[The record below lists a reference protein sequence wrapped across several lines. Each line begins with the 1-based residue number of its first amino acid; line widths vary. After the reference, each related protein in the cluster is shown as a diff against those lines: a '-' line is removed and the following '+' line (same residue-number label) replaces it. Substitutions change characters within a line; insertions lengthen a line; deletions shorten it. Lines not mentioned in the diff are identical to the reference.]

1 MRSDAN
7 ILKDHLR
14 HASSEEFLLTAWG
27 LYQFWKGRMELAGQ
41 AVRLNA
47 TAVKLRNESR
57 FVIPPWEIVGL
68 LTLYLEA
75 YDNLTDSRLKP
86 KYLDVRAWS
95 TIAGLINIYRDITN
109 RQSMEGIEKDT
120 KSLLEMMPRIMLQQ
134 FSWQTGY
141 DAPRFMIRG
150 TFINYCPEAKAVF
163 KSRYGLDAETF
174 FTISIALTAHFNRVP
189 HFTNLGMF
197 SSIGISEADVKK
209 YLNIVSTTVKNAS
222 RAAKADGAT
231 TRHGLDFR
239 VSRVFDYP
247 IFKIGDD
254 IRYAY
259 TCPFPELLIYRAT
272 YFIYFDVMG
281 ATASSTEKLLRKSAF
296 EAKGAMDK
304 RFELYCVELAQH
316 STPDTILCRG
326 DFTYGQAGFNKHT
339 TDLLIHTDNRVS
351 IAAEC
356 KSKKMNINVRLSPR
370 PVRDNL
376 EQLDDLARG
385 VIQIW
390 KFFRDLKRGLVIE
403 DDAPW
408 MAADDFIG
416 ALITLEEWADH
427 NPVFTEEC
435 IRRANEINDAMMGS
449 DDFVELA
456 DRAPVCIISATEY
469 ENMLHEIRSECL
481 SEYLTG
487 YANYQREFNAKGFSP
502 LHLKKESPEGK
513 HPLAEK
519 FHEFFP
525 IVPALREHRLFLGR
539 GA

>member
-1 MRSDAN
+1 M

-14 HASSEEFLLTAWG
+14 YASSEEFLLTAWG
-27 LYQFWKGRMELAGQ
+27 LYQFWKGRMKLASQ

-47 TAVKLRNESR
+47 TAVKLRRESR

-68 LTLYLEA
+68 LTVYLEA
-75 YDNLTDSRLKP
+75 YDNLTDSHLKP
-86 KYLDVRAWS
+86 KYLDVRAWD
-95 TIAGLINIYRDITN
+95 TIAELINIYRDITN
-109 RQSMEGIEKDT
+109 RQSMDGIEKDT

-189 HFTNLGMF
+189 HFTNLDMF
-197 SSIGISEADVKK
+197 SSIGILEADVKK

-231 TRHGLDFR
+231 TRHGLDFK

-247 IFKIGDD
+247 VFKIGDD
-254 IRYAY
+254 IRFAY
-259 TCPFPELLIYRAT
+259 TCPFPDLLIYRAT
-272 YFIYFDVMG
+272 YFIYFDIMG
-281 ATASSTEKLLRKSAF
+281 ATVPPTEKPLRKMAF
-296 EAKGAMDK
+296 EAKSAMDK

-316 STPDTILCRG
+316 SIPDPISCRG
-326 DFTYGQAGFNKHT
+326 DFTYGQVGFQRHT
-339 TDLLIHTDNRVS
+339 ADLLIHKGNRVS

-356 KSKKMNINVRLSPR
+356 KSKKMKINVRLSPR

-376 EQLDDLARG
+376 EELDDLAKG
-385 VIQIW
+385 VVQIW
-390 KFFRDLKRGLVIE
+390 RFFRDLKAGVVIE
-403 DDAPW
+403 DGTPW
-408 MAADDFIG
+408 MAADDFVG

-435 IRRANEINDAMMGS
+435 FRRANEINEATRGS
-449 DDFVELA
+449 NDFVEEA
-456 DRAPVCIISATEY
+456 DRAPVCIISATKY
-469 ENMLHEIRSECL
+469 EDMLHEIRP
-481 SEYLTG
+481 EYLTEYLSG
-487 YANYQREFNAKGFSP
+487 FANYQREFDAKGFSP
-502 LHLKKESPEGK
+502 QHMKKENPEAK
-513 HPLAEK
+513 HPLSEK
-519 FHEFFP
+519 LHEFLP
-525 IVPALREHRLFLGR
+525 VVPALHQHGLFLGR
-539 GA
+539 GS

>member
-1 MRSDAN
+1 M

-14 HASSEEFLLTAWG
+14 YASSEEFLLTAWG
-27 LYQFWKGRMELAGQ
+27 LYQFWKGRMKLAGQ

-47 TAVKLRNESR
+47 TAVKLRRESR

-68 LTLYLEA
+68 LTVYLEA
-75 YDNLTDSRLKP
+75 YDNLTDSHLKP
-86 KYLDVRAWS
+86 KYLDVRAWD
-95 TIAGLINIYRDITN
+95 TIAELINIYRDITN
-109 RQSMEGIEKDT
+109 RQSMDGIEKDT

-141 DAPRFMIRG
+141 DAPRSMIRG

-189 HFTNLGMF
+189 HFTNLDMF
-197 SSIGISEADVKK
+197 SSIGILEVDVKK

-231 TRHGLDFR
+231 TRHGLDFK

-247 IFKIGDD
+247 VFKIGDD
-254 IRYAY
+254 IRFAY

-272 YFIYFDVMG
+272 YFIYFDIMG
-281 ATASSTEKLLRKSAF
+281 ATVPPTEKPLRKMAF
-296 EAKGAMDK
+296 EAKSAMDK

-316 STPDTILCRG
+316 SIPDPISCRG
-326 DFTYGQAGFNKHT
+326 DFTYGQVGFQRHT
-339 TDLLIHTDNRVS
+339 ADLLIHKGNRVS

-356 KSKKMNINVRLSPR
+356 KSKKMKINVRLSPR

-376 EQLDDLARG
+376 EELDDLAKG
-385 VIQIW
+385 VVQIW
-390 KFFRDLKRGLVIE
+390 RFFRDLKAGVVIE
-403 DDAPW
+403 DGTPW
-408 MAADDFIG
+408 MAADDFVG

-435 IRRANEINDAMMGS
+435 FRRANEINEATRGS
-449 DDFVELA
+449 NDFVEEA
-456 DRAPVCIISATEY
+456 DRAPVCIISATKY
-469 ENMLHEIRSECL
+469 EDMLHEIRP
-481 SEYLTG
+481 EYLTEYLSG
-487 YANYQREFNAKGFSP
+487 FANYQREFDAKGFSP
-502 LHLKKESPEGK
+502 LHMKKENPEAK
-513 HPLAEK
+513 HPLSEK
-519 FHEFFP
+519 LHEFLP
-525 IVPALREHRLFLGR
+525 VVPALHQHGLFLGR
-539 GA
+539 GS

>member
-1 MRSDAN
+1 M

-14 HASSEEFLLTAWG
+14 YASSEEFLLTAWG
-27 LYQFWKGRMELAGQ
+27 LYQFWKGRMELAAQ
-41 AVRLNA
+41 AVRLTA
-47 TAVKLRNESR
+47 TAVKLRRESR
-57 FVIPPWEIVGL
+57 FVVPPWEIVGL
-68 LTLYLEA
+68 LTVYLEA
-75 YDNLTDSRLKP
+75 YDNLTDSPLKP
-86 KYLDVRAWS
+86 KYLDVRAWG
-95 TIAGLINIYRDITN
+95 TISGLINIYRDITD
-109 RQSMEGIEKDT
+109 RQSMDGIEKDT

-150 TFINYCPEAKAVF
+150 TFINYCPEARAVF

-197 SSIGISEADVKK
+197 SSIGISKAEVKK

-254 IRYAY
+254 IRFAY

-272 YFIYFDVMG
+272 YFIYFDIMG
-281 ATASSTEKLLRKSAF
+281 ATVSSNEKLLRKSAF

-316 STPDTILCRG
+316 SIPDTILCRG
-326 DFTYGQAGFNKHT
+326 DFAYGQAGFKKHT
-339 TDLLIHTDNRVS
+339 TDLLIHTGNRVS

-376 EQLDDLARG
+376 KQLDDLARG
-385 VIQIW
+385 VLQIW
-390 KFFRDLKRGLVIE
+390 KFFRDLKRGLVIK

-408 MAADDFIG
+408 TAADDFIG

-435 IRRANEINDAMMGS
+435 FRRANEINDAMMGS
-449 DDFVELA
+449 DDFVEEA
-456 DRAPVCIISATEY
+456 DRAAVCIISATEY
-469 ENMLHEIRSECL
+469 ENMLHEIRPECL

-487 YANYQREFNAKGFSP
+487 FANYQREFSAK
-502 LHLKKESPEGK
+502 
-513 HPLAEK
+513 
-519 FHEFFP
+519 
-525 IVPALREHRLFLGR
+525 
-539 GA
+539 